1 MTVEKIRYFV
11 EVAQTGSV
19 TQAAK
24 NLYISQ
30 PNLSKQLAQMEA
42 ECGFALFSRV
52 KHRLKLT
59 EAGETLYEALRN
71 VPDMVE
77 EAFLRA
83 KERSEQ
89 FSKRLSVGVMELQ
102 AMSEMLMPAV
112 ARFSKEYP
120 GVEVELERTGFGRL
134 RAGLHNGDYDL
145 IVTMCF
151 DARNEEGVGEMVLSE
166 PFPMIAVHRDN
177 PLAGRSSVSFGE
189 LRHEPFVLIASKET
203 PNGEEQFMSECTRF
217 GFVPNLVRRP
227 SSLESLLLCVEAG
240 IGIALLDN
248 NIRLDPGSPVRLVP
262 VKDVPAMSFSAAWK
276 KERENETL
284 RTFLAILR
292 TLS

>member
-1 MTVEKIRYFV
+1 MTIEKIRYFV

-24 NLYISQ
+24 NLYVSQ

-42 ECGFALFSRV
+42 ECGFALFSRI
-52 KHRLKLT
+52 KHRLELT
-59 EAGETLYEALRN
+59 AAGEVLYEQLAQ

-77 EAFLRA
+77 EAFARA

-89 FSKRLSVGVMELQ
+89 DTKHLSIGVMELQ
-102 AMSEMLMPAV
+102 AMSEMLMPAI
-112 ARFSKEYP
+112 ARFSKEFP
-120 GVEVELERTGFGRL
+120 GVEVNLERTGFGRL
-134 RAGLHNGDYDL
+134 RTGLHNGDYDL

-151 DARNEEGVGEMVLSE
+151 DARAEEGVGEMVLSE
-166 PFPMIAVHRDN
+166 PFPMIAVHKDN
-177 PLAGRSSVSFGE
+177 PLAKRSNISFGQ
-189 LRHEPFVLIASKET
+189 LREEDFVLISAKET
-203 PNGEEQFMSECTRF
+203 PSGEEQFMSECARF
-217 GFVPNLVRRP
+217 DFVPKLVRRP

-276 KERENETL
+276 IERENKTL
-284 RTFLAILR
+284 RAFLDILR
-292 TLS
+292 ALA

>member
-1 MTVEKIRYFV
+1 MTIEKIRYFV

-24 NLYISQ
+24 NLYVSQ

-42 ECGFALFSRV
+42 ECGFALFSRI
-52 KHRLKLT
+52 KHRLELT
-59 EAGETLYEALRN
+59 AAGEVLYEQLAQ

-77 EAFLRA
+77 EAFARA

-89 FSKRLSVGVMELQ
+89 DTKHLSIGVMELQ
-102 AMSEMLMPAV
+102 AMSEMLMPAI
-112 ARFSKEYP
+112 ARFSKEFP
-120 GVEVELERTGFGRL
+120 GVEVNLERTGFGRL
-134 RAGLHNGDYDL
+134 RTGLHNGDYDL

-151 DARNEEGVGEMVLSE
+151 DARAEEGVGEMVLSE
-166 PFPMIAVHRDN
+166 PFPMIAVHKDN
-177 PLAGRSSVSFGE
+177 PLAQRSNISFGQ
-189 LRHEPFVLIASKET
+189 LREEDFVLISAKET
-203 PNGEEQFMSECTRF
+203 PSGEEQFMSECARF
-217 GFVPNLVRRP
+217 DFVPKLVRRP

-276 KERENETL
+276 IERENKTL
-284 RTFLAILR
+284 RAFLDILR
-292 TLS
+292 ALA

>member
-1 MTVEKIRYFV
+1 MTIEKIRYFV

-24 NLYISQ
+24 NLYVSQ

-42 ECGFALFSRV
+42 ECGFALFSRI
-52 KHRLKLT
+52 KHRLELT
-59 EAGETLYEALRN
+59 AAGEVLYEQLAQ

-77 EAFLRA
+77 EAFARA

-89 FSKRLSVGVMELQ
+89 DTKHLSIGVMELQ
-102 AMSEMLMPAV
+102 AMSEMLMPAI
-112 ARFSKEYP
+112 ARFSKEFP
-120 GVEVELERTGFGRL
+120 GVEVNLERTGFGRL

-151 DARNEEGVGEMVLSE
+151 DARAEEGVGEMVLSE
-166 PFPMIAVHRDN
+166 PFPMIAVHKDN
-177 PLAGRSSVSFGE
+177 PLAKRSNISFGQ
-189 LRHEPFVLIASKET
+189 LREEDFVLISAKET
-203 PNGEEQFMSECTRF
+203 PSGEEQFMSECARF
-217 GFVPNLVRRP
+217 DFVPKLVRRP

-276 KERENETL
+276 IERENKTL
-284 RTFLAILR
+284 RAFLDILR
-292 TLS
+292 ALA

>member
-1 MTVEKIRYFV
+1 MTIEKIRYFV

-24 NLYISQ
+24 NLYVSQ

-42 ECGFALFSRV
+42 ECGFALFSRI
-52 KHRLKLT
+52 KHRLELT
-59 EAGETLYEALRN
+59 AAGEVLYEQLAQ

-77 EAFLRA
+77 EAFARA

-89 FSKRLSVGVMELQ
+89 DTKHLSIGVMELQ
-102 AMSEMLMPAV
+102 AMSEMLMPAI
-112 ARFSKEYP
+112 ARFSKEFP
-120 GVEVELERTGFGRL
+120 GVEVNLERTGFGRL

-151 DARNEEGVGEMVLSE
+151 DARAEEGVGEMVLSE
-166 PFPMIAVHRDN
+166 PFPMIAVHKDN
-177 PLAGRSSVSFGE
+177 PLAQRSNISFGQ
-189 LRHEPFVLIASKET
+189 LREEDFVLISAKET
-203 PNGEEQFMSECTRF
+203 PSGEEQFMSECARF
-217 GFVPNLVRRP
+217 GFVPKLVRRP

-276 KERENETL
+276 IERENKTL
-284 RTFLAILR
+284 RAFLDILR
-292 TLS
+292 ALA